1 MLILVAVP
9 LALAVG
15 LLAGGRLERL
25 GARRVAWWW
34 VGLVAFAAQLTAV
47 YAAGTP
53 DWLDVGLIAG
63 SHAVLVA
70 VALLNRG
77 LPGASLVAAGL
88 VMNLAVMLANG
99 GLMPVAPETLQRAG
113 RFEPW
118 KVGAGTPGS
127 RVASSK
133 DVLLPAD
140 QTRLEFLADR
150 YWTGLPGRLGFIFS
164 VGDVVL
170 TAGVF
175 AFVVSTITAA
185 PGTGARK
192 EKPHVRSARVARA
205 SELVVPAIWD

>member
-1 MLILVAVP
+1 MFILVGVP

-15 LLAGGRLERL
+15 LLAGGRLDRL
-25 GARRVAWWW
+25 GAQRIAWWW
-34 VGLVAFAAQLTAV
+34 IGPVAFAAQLAAV
-47 YAAGTP
+47 YAAWTP
-53 DWLDVGLIAG
+53 DGLDLALIAG
-63 SHAVLVA
+63 SHLALTV
-70 VALLNRG
+70 VALANRR
-77 LPGASLVAAGL
+77 LPGAPVVAAGL
-88 VMNLAVMLANG
+88 VLNLAVMLANG

-133 DVLLPAD
+133 DVVLPAE

-175 AFVVSTITAA
+175 IFVVSTLTTA
-185 PGTGARK
+185 PGARARK
-192 EKPHVRSARVARA
+192 ESPHVSAAQLAAGRR
-205 SELVVPAIWD
+205 LVVPAFWE